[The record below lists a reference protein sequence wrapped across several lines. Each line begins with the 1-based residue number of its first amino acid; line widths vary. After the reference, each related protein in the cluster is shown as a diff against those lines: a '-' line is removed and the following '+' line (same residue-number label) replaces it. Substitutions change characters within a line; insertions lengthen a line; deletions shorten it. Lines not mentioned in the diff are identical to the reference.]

1 MKIIFPHEVPVPAGC
16 APDSCYYISYQKP
29 LVYNA
34 DGELIS
40 CSSYQGGL
48 TPTTI
53 VTDLRRF
60 LAMENGKACPGSLPT
75 LPGTLGALLYT
86 HVYWQ

>member
-53 VTDLRRF
+53 VADLRAF
-60 LAMENGKACPGSLPT
+60 SPMENGEET
-75 LPGTLGALLYT
+75 LTPVPRLHQLLG
-86 HVYWQ
+86 QCN